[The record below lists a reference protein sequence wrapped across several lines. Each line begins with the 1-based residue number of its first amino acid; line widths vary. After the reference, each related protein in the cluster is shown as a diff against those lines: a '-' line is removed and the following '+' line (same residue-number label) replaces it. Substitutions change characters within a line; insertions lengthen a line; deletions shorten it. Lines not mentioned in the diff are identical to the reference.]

1 MLVEFSLTCMFHH
14 MWEKI
19 FSFMVFIFL
28 ENALNQWI
36 FTHAPGPQSK
46 RHVEFFENIF
56 PPRQKG

>member
-1 MLVEFSLTCMFHH
+1 

-19 FSFMVFIFL
+19 FSFMVFTFL